1 MELLFDS
8 LKLSGLFPAAVGF
21 IAGSLMLFILDFLL
35 PHKHIVSEKGVI
47 NAKMFRTGTLMVI
60 GISLHNLPEG
70 IAVASGYSYAP
81 EIGLI
86 VTIAI
91 ALHNIPEGIA
101 IAMPIRM
108 SGAPRWTAFRT
119 AFLSGL
125 AEPVGAGISAVFL
138 TTLPELM
145 PFALSFAAGV
155 MVFITMD
162 ELIPIAHEH
171 GHEHFTSFGLI
182 MVFIL
187 TFGCLLQ
194 FLRQGLKEAGIS
206 QRKLA
211 EFLETD
217 QASISRKLRGKRPFR
232 YEEISAI
239 TYLILERVSSIPQ
252 EPISELYVRS
262 QNVVNVCILKTG

>member
-1 MELLFDS
+1 MSTDVVSIVLLSILAGLGTGLGGLVVLVRKPGEKLFVFLIGLAAGLMILLSFMELLFDS

-21 IAGSLMLFILDFLL
+21 MAGSLMLFILDFLL

-47 NAKMFRTGTLMVI
+47 DAKMLRTGTLMAI

-86 VTIAI
+86 ITIAI
-91 ALHNIPEGIA
+91 AVHNIPEGIA

-108 SGAPRWTAFRT
+108 SGASRWAAFRI

-125 AEPVGAGISAVFL
+125 AEPVGAGIAAVFL

-182 MVFIL
+182 VGFIL
-187 TFGCLLQ
+187 TLGLL
-194 FLRQGLKEAGIS
+194 A
-206 QRKLA
+206 
-211 EFLETD
+211 
-217 QASISRKLRGKRPFR
+217 
-232 YEEISAI
+232 AI
-239 TYLILERVSSIPQ
+239 W
-252 EPISELYVRS
+252 
-262 QNVVNVCILKTG
+262 

>member
-1 MELLFDS
+1 MVSIVLLSILAGLGTGLGGLVVLVRKPREKLFVFLMGLAAGLMIMVSFMELLFDS

-47 NAKMFRTGTLMVI
+47 DAKMFRTGTLMAI

-108 SGAPRWTAFRT
+108 SGASRWAAFRT

-125 AEPVGAGISAVFL
+125 AEPMGAGISAVFL
-138 TTLPELM
+138 TTLPELI

-155 MVFITMD
+155 MVFITVD

-182 MVFIL
+182 VGFVL
-187 TFGCLLQ
+187 TLGLL
-194 FLRQGLKEAGIS
+194 A
-206 QRKLA
+206 
-211 EFLETD
+211 
-217 QASISRKLRGKRPFR
+217 
-232 YEEISAI
+232 AI
-239 TYLILERVSSIPQ
+239 W
-252 EPISELYVRS
+252 
-262 QNVVNVCILKTG
+262 